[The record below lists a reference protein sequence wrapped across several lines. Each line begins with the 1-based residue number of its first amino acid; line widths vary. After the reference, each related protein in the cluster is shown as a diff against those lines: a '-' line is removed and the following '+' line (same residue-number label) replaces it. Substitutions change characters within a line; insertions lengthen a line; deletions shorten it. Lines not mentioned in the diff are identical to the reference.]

1 MQTMFTDRFFNRR
14 RTTPRSTTSATDPRY
29 RRRRPEPMPR
39 MRWY

>member
-1 MQTMFTDRFFNRR
+1 MFTQRFFNRR

-29 RRRRPEPMPR
+29 RRRPEPMPR